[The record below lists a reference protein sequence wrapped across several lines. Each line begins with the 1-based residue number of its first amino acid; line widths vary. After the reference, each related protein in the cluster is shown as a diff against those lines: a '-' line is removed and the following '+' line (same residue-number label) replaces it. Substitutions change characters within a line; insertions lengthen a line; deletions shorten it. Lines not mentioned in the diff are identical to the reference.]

1 MESFITKSILQ
12 TLLSNGLCQLYAVN
26 SQSEDVRIEVDGTL
40 NPVSTVFEVL
50 DKCAVSLSSNKDDI
64 ANRLEPELKQK
75 LEEWTDQPEEKH
87 EKATESESDDT
98 QKSTESSG
106 ESHRKETSES
116 IHTEHPKTKIAVS
129 EFNEPHIIPEDNQER
144 SSDRSRFR
152 TLVSSRGQW
161 VSGVYDGRNFG
172 LQPVPIRPTQVLRGG
187 APISCAGANCYA
199 PAVVVSPQLVYSPC
213 PALAGDP
220 CAPHP
225 PPPCQTV
232 SQQAPC
238 APPITSFPQTA
249 AQPRAVEAFW
259 SEWSPLTP
267 CSVTCGSGI
276 AQRRRFCSKEGQ
288 CSGTSVRE
296 EPCEREPCDQ
306 WSPWSDWSSCTRSCG
321 GGEQERRRFCVSGRN
336 CEGPSQDARRCNEEP
351 CAAEW
356 TPWSRWEPCSV
367 TCGLG
372 KQQRF
377 RQCVE
382 GLTCLGRPSEERP
395 CEAGQC
401 PSWSPWQPWS
411 ECSKSCD
418 TGQKFRSRFCE
429 GGRTCDGNA
438 EENVLCNQQACP
450 EWIEWTQWSTCS
462 ETCGA
467 ATKLRTRECMYK
479 NVRSSLCEGAAQD
492 QAPCRVPPCPEWSDW
507 NDWSPCSVTC
517 GHGQQLRFV
526 SLRLPSPKNRE
537 CLLTVD

>member
-1 MESFITKSILQ
+1 LLFFYKFFSQPTIVSYFHGFAFTLCPFSANAKKICTKKFHKISNSVFFQRTETSSAEKCIERCIEELEHCKAAVF
-12 TLLSNGLCQLYAVN
+12 THNKTKSNGLCQLYAVN

-116 IHTEHPKTKIAVS
+116 IRYFLYCFYISLCIHTEHPKTKIAVS
-129 EFNEPHIIPEDNQER
+129 EFNEPRIIPEDNQER

-232 SQQAPC
+232 L
-238 APPITSFPQTA
+238 F
-249 AQPRAVEAFW
+249 
-259 SEWSPLTP
+259 
-267 CSVTCGSGI
+267 
-276 AQRRRFCSKEGQ
+276 
-288 CSGTSVRE
+288 
-296 EPCEREPCDQ
+296 
-306 WSPWSDWSSCTRSCG
+306 
-321 GGEQERRRFCVSGRN
+321 
-336 CEGPSQDARRCNEEP
+336 
-351 CAAEW
+351 
-356 TPWSRWEPCSV
+356 
-367 TCGLG
+367 
-372 KQQRF
+372 
-377 RQCVE
+377 
-382 GLTCLGRPSEERP
+382 
-395 CEAGQC
+395 
-401 PSWSPWQPWS
+401 
-411 ECSKSCD
+411 
-418 TGQKFRSRFCE
+418 
-429 GGRTCDGNA
+429 
-438 EENVLCNQQACP
+438 
-450 EWIEWTQWSTCS
+450 
-462 ETCGA
+462 
-467 ATKLRTRECMYK
+467 M
-479 NVRSSLCEGAAQD
+479 
-492 QAPCRVPPCPEWSDW
+492 
-507 NDWSPCSVTC
+507 
-517 GHGQQLRFV
+517 H
-526 SLRLPSPKNRE
+526 
-537 CLLTVD
+537 